1 MNRSRKER
9 VKERLEL
16 LDANEHA
23 QVFGII
29 KKYTDSFT
37 RTQTGVLISSDVLP
51 DECILEIEKMIA
63 FYLDQHK
70 MMEADALERKIYERR
85 S

>member
-1 MNRSRKER
+1 MNRSRKEKL
-9 VKERLEL
+9 KERLEL

-23 QVFGII
+23 QIFGII
-29 KKYTDSFT
+29 KKYTESFT
-37 RTQTGVLISSDVLP
+37 KTQTGVLVSSDVLP
-51 DECILEIEKMIA
+51 DDCLLEIEKMIA

-70 MMEADALERKIYERR
+70 MMEADALERKTYERR

>member
-1 MNRSRKER
+1 

>member
-1 MNRSRKER
+1 MNRNRKEKVR
-9 VKERLEL
+9 EKLEQ

-23 QVFGII
+23 QIFGII

-37 RTQTGVLISSDVLP
+37 KTQTGVLVSSDVLP
-51 DECILEIEKMIA
+51 DACIIEIEKMIT

-70 MMEADALERKIYERR
+70 IMESDAAERKSYERR
-85 S
+85 N

>member
-1 MNRSRKER
+1 MNRSRKEAL
-9 VKERLEL
+9 KERLDR

-23 QVFGII
+23 QIFGII

-37 RTQTGVLISSDVLP
+37 KTQNGVLVSSDALP
-51 DECILEIEKMIA
+51 DACMIEMEKMVT

-70 MMEADALERKIYERR
+70 RMEADEVERKTYERR
-85 S
+85 